1 MSTANSDVNEVTP
14 AVQEEMYKDLQRL
27 TTLIQEHDHLYY
39 TPGLSP
45 KISDEEYD
53 ALTEREAALC
63 RQNPRFLKRLE
74 QESSLGS
81 KVSRYGGRVGP
92 IISSD
97 SQGGTGGKLFHLE
110 KSPMQSLDNAMMS
123 TQVVKWMN
131 RVRRILF
138 KARDEE
144 DDDDKVIEIIAEP
157 KMDGLSLSLRYVLH
171 DEAEKHYKLEW
182 GATRGDGK
190 RGENVTDAINAMDI
204 IPKTFVFDTQRELP
218 AVIEVRGEVVLPT
231 SIFETLSKT
240 SCAINSSCDEKG
252 DDDGQ
257 ETNNEGNQKQPAD
270 QFRPLLSNTFSNAR
284 NAASG
289 ILMRRKS
296 VSEMKDEEVENTRKF
311 RSFLRF
317 YAYSIAFSTEASNAI
332 NSIYYSDGIEM
343 RQVLETCG
351 FAVPNPYQVIP
362 ITLRKEEEVVESDC
376 QTLFDYH
383 SSVMSN
389 RHEASEIKA
398 SDSQSFTFDFDVD
411 GAVYK
416 VSNVFDRAV
425 LGSSSRVPRWA
436 IAHKFP
442 AQCAITTLQGIEI
455 QIGRTGAI
463 TPVAVLD
470 AVDLGGVSV
479 SRASLHNF
487 DFAQS
492 ILKATNKDDDVGV
505 TKGVSV
511 MISRA
516 GDVIPQVLQRLDDV
530 IEKDAD
536 DFISL
541 QPPSRCP
548 SCGSKTVFDL
558 VGSRRKDKNATNV
571 TNANTIFDDTVGIDI
586 KNKSQTSR
594 NSIGQV
600 LRCSGPQLLCK
611 PRAVGALAHTFS
623 REGLD
628 ISGLSEARLQQLFNA
643 TLIRVPADLFQIL
656 DEDADLF
663 QNIIDLPGW
672 GDKSAL
678 NLKSALQRVASEGV
692 TLSKFIYS
700 LGIRHLGVQSSSL
713 IASAYT
719 SLDAFFDAIDTA
731 SQKEFDQDDAK
742 EAHFSVL
749 IGDGNSKEGVKG
761 IGPVA
766 IDSLMKFAANKELV
780 LAAKA
785 LAKIIP
791 VLDTITRTREDQ
803 SSDKDLS
810 SLPFN
815 QLSVVFTGSLPGEM
829 TRSNAQHFAV
839 ELLGAK
845 STPSNVSKTTGIVVV
860 GEKGGKKRDKANEY
874 GITIMSASEFADLVK
889 KHSNLVN

>member
-1 MSTANSDVNEVTP
+1 MTTAIRLFIATCILFCLAEECNCADSMNAVRNSSRRAAFLTNSSSFRGKARRPCRRNAGRHNIFSASQNSVYKFNCLFPHQQIDGHRRRMSTANSDVNEVTP

-45 KISDEEYD
+45 EISDEEYD

-123 TQVVKWMN
+123 TQVLKWMN

-257 ETNNEGNQKQPAD
+257 ETNNEGNQKQLAD

-425 LGSSSRVPRWA
+425 LGMY
-436 IAHKFP
+436 FE
-442 AQCAITTLQGIEI
+442 L
-455 QIGRTGAI
+455 
-463 TPVAVLD
+463 
-470 AVDLGGVSV
+470 
-479 SRASLHNF
+479 
-487 DFAQS
+487 
-492 ILKATNKDDDVGV
+492 
-505 TKGVSV
+505 
-511 MISRA
+511 MIY
-516 GDVIPQVLQRLDDV
+516 
-530 IEKDAD
+530 E
-536 DFISL
+536 
-541 QPPSRCP
+541 
-548 SCGSKTVFDL
+548 
-558 VGSRRKDKNATNV
+558 
-571 TNANTIFDDTVGIDI
+571 
-586 KNKSQTSR
+586 
-594 NSIGQV
+594 
-600 LRCSGPQLLCK
+600 
-611 PRAVGALAHTFS
+611 
-623 REGLD
+623 
-628 ISGLSEARLQQLFNA
+628 
-643 TLIRVPADLFQIL
+643 
-656 DEDADLF
+656 
-663 QNIIDLPGW
+663 
-672 GDKSAL
+672 
-678 NLKSALQRVASEGV
+678 
-692 TLSKFIYS
+692 
-700 LGIRHLGVQSSSL
+700 
-713 IASAYT
+713 
-719 SLDAFFDAIDTA
+719 
-731 SQKEFDQDDAK
+731 
-742 EAHFSVL
+742 
-749 IGDGNSKEGVKG
+749 
-761 IGPVA
+761 
-766 IDSLMKFAANKELV
+766 
-780 LAAKA
+780 
-785 LAKIIP
+785 
-791 VLDTITRTREDQ
+791 
-803 SSDKDLS
+803 
-810 SLPFN
+810 
-815 QLSVVFTGSLPGEM
+815 VVFLPI
-829 TRSNAQHFAV
+829 F
-839 ELLGAK
+839 
-845 STPSNVSKTTGIVVV
+845 
-860 GEKGGKKRDKANEY
+860 EY
-874 GITIMSASEFADLVK
+874 I
-889 KHSNLVN
+889 